1 MEYSVLELITN
12 RSGLSASDIAKLIG
26 KSWRTTMRYLD
37 TLKKDNKIEFRGA
50 PKTGG
55 YYVKT

>member
-1 MEYSVLELITN
+1 LIIKQE
-12 RSGLSASDIAKLIG
+12 GLSASDIAKSIG

-37 TLKKDNKIEFRGA
+37 RLKKENKIEFRGA

-55 YYVKT
+55 YYLK